1 MKSASFWH
9 TVSYESRVQGDRI
22 YLNVLFALTCKRHKL
37 SRYRPPEPKKKTRRH
52 VHEASRVE
60 HVGADLAVDLATGWS
75 VSGVNVLKHTIIQL
89 ALLLRPVIV
98 AVVAVGAAGAAAVV
112 VAVVAEAQVL
122 VVVMAVIVVVVVVA
136 VAVGPVVAVVAVV
149 LAVVVVVVAVVLLLK
164 TTTTTTTITTITL
177 RSLAPDQY
185 HD

>member
-37 SRYRPPEPKKKTRRH
+37 SRYRPPEPKKKTRHH

-98 AVVAVGAAGAAAVV
+98 AVVAAGAAAVV
-112 VAVVAEAQVL
+112 VVVAEAQVL

-136 VAVGPVVAVVAVV
+136 VAVGPVVAAVAVV
-149 LAVVVVVVAVVLLLK
+149 LAVVVVVVAVLLLLK